1 MTRERRREMSDWS
14 GHKSGGEAK
23 EGMEEDGP
31 HT

>member
-23 EGMEEDGP
+23 EEEDGP